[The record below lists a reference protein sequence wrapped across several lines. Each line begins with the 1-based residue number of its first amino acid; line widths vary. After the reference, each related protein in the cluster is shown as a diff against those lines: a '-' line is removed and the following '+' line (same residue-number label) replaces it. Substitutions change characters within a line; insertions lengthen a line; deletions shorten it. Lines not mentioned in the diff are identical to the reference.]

1 MQCVGLDQE
10 AIEIKRA
17 EQLLERC
24 LFTGLVG
31 VVGRLGQRHPKGS
44 CADGDL
50 GNEPVV
56 ADFCL
61 DDGASQG
68 FAVTDQL
75 VQTLCPTWDLADHP
89 DLQHLAEFL
98 QVGLVEQV
106 QEGGVRRPP
115 LEVQAQGLIQRL
127 PVPLGECLQIARASA
142 AAQDPQH
149 RYQQK
154 KPLQISHT
162 APVAAVGNGLEEAD
176 QIIWCGL
183 IDCGG
188 AGFGHWGL

>member
-1 MQCVGLDQE
+1 MQCVGLDQD
-10 AIEIKRA
+10 AIEIQRV

-24 LFTGLVG
+24 LFTGFVG
-31 VVGRLGQRHPKGS
+31 VIGRLGQRHTKGS
-44 CADGDL
+44 GVDGDL

-56 ADFCL
+56 AVFCL
-61 DDGASQG
+61 DRRAPQG

-75 VQTLCPTWDLADHP
+75 VQTLCPTRDLADHP
-89 DLQHLAEFL
+89 GLQHLAEFL

-106 QEGGVRRPP
+106 EKGGDRRPA
-115 LEVQAQGLIQRL
+115 LEVQAQGLVENFT
-127 PVPLGECLQIARASA
+127 VPPGEGLQIAGAPA

-149 RYQQK
+149 RHQQQE
-154 KPLQISHT
+154 PLQVSHP
-162 APVAAVGNGLEEAD
+162 APKAAIGNGLEKAD
-176 QIIWCGL
+176 QIVRCGL